1 MKRIINITL
10 LELTKLLKKRE
21 FLLGLIM
28 VLVMGAGMT
37 YGAYAFPD
45 SFGVH
50 NVIAFFGNFSSI
62 LIMFLAAKSLGEEFE
77 QQEYF
82 SVKEIAEMLETSEEE
97 VRQQIAQLQEQ
108 NGAKPIE
115 TMQGWQW
122 YFPNGI
128 K

>member
-1 MKRIINITL
+1 MTTEQAIKRLYGTYGKFGISKDLI
-10 LELTKLLKKRE
+10 TKLFMDGIGQQGFTPLATYN
-21 FLLGLIM
+21 LLRM
-28 VLVMGAGMT
+28 
-37 YGAYAFPD
+37 
-45 SFGVH
+45 
-50 NVIAFFGNFSSI
+50 
-62 LIMFLAAKSLGEEFE
+62 SLGEEFQ

-108 NGAKPIE
+108 DGAIPIE

>member
-1 MKRIINITL
+1 MAISTEQAINRL
-10 LELTKLLKKRE
+10 YS
-21 FLLGLIM
+21 
-28 VLVMGAGMT
+28 T
-37 YGAYAFPD
+37 YGK
-45 SFGVH
+45 FG
-50 NVIAFFGNFSSI
+50 ITKK
-62 LIMFLAAKSLGEEFE
+62 LITSLFMDGIEKQGFTPLATYNLLRMSLGEEFK

-108 NGAKPIE
+108 DGAEPIE

>member
-1 MKRIINITL
+1 MTAEQAIKRL
-10 LELTKLLKKRE
+10 
-21 FLLGLIM
+21 
-28 VLVMGAGMT
+28 
-37 YGAYAFPD
+37 YGDYGK
-45 SFGVH
+45 FGV
-50 NVIAFFGNFSSI
+50 SKD
-62 LIMFLAAKSLGEEFE
+62 LITRLFMDGIEQQGFTPLATYNLLRMSLGEEFK

-108 NGAKPIE
+108 DGAKPIE

>member
-1 MKRIINITL
+1 MITAEQAIKRL
-10 LELTKLLKKRE
+10 
-21 FLLGLIM
+21 
-28 VLVMGAGMT
+28 
-37 YGAYAFPD
+37 YGAYGK
-45 SFGVH
+45 FGV
-50 NVIAFFGNFSSI
+50 SKD
-62 LIMFLAAKSLGEEFE
+62 LITRLFMDGIGQQGFTPLATYNLLRMSLGEEFE